1 MAVFADAVERNNEG
15 AIPARTIPFEE
26 NTLNH
31 LRDAG
36 CLAPAAAAALTLAWR
51 HRRQLLR

>member
-1 MAVFADAVERNNEG
+1 MEHNNEG

-26 NTLNH
+26 NTLHH

-36 CLAPAAAAALTLAWR
+36 CLAPPR
-51 HRRQLLR
+51 H